1 MKNLHLSLTAILFL
15 VLTVLAGCA
24 PDKNNSSD
32 DTPKENVSQ
41 EITTNLGGEPY
52 TLDPAFA
59 SDTTSF
65 WVIQH
70 LYEGLLEY
78 DKDGQLVEGAASKI
92 DVSEDGKIYTFTIK
106 EGLKWSNGDAI
117 TAKDFE
123 YAWKRVLNP
132 ETAAYSPTSFYYIK
146 GAENYNTG
154 NGAVEEVG
162 ITAPDDLT
170 LVVELSSPT
179 AFFKQL
185 LARAEFLP
193 VNQSVVEAKENWAG
207 EADSIV
213 TNGAYILDSWKHD
226 QQIVLVKNEN
236 YWNNEAISMEKINF
250 EMVADATTYYQMFKT
265 GELDLINSLPLDSI
279 EQEKNNNEYVSSPS
293 FSVYT
298 FSFNVEEKPF
308 TNKKI
313 RQALSYAIDREAIVN
328 NITKAGEASA
338 FGYVPFGFITP
349 NNEDFRNQSE
359 KYYEFNPER
368 AKQLLEEGLKEEGWS
383 ELPTVTF
390 KYNTADN
397 HKKIAEAVQEM
408 IKQNLGVNVNLE
420 NQEWKTY
427 IDTFKQKNFQ
437 VARMGWGGE
446 FLDPLGVLSHYTT
459 TNSSNF
465 TNWSNAEY
473 DQLIEASNPEQDPAK
488 RIELLQKAEAI
499 LMEELPII
507 PILFSAQNA
516 LVSEKIEGIRFD
528 VLRNPDLRFAKR
540 VE

>member
-1 MKNLHLSLTAILFL
+1 MKKLQLTLIVILLIVLTA
-15 VLTVLAGCA
+15 LTGCA
-24 PDKNNSSD
+24 SDNAKSSS
-32 DTPKENVSQ
+32 ENGEAVPQ

-70 LYEGLLEY
+70 LFEGILDY
-78 DKDGQLVEGAASKI
+78 DKDGQLVEGAASEV
-92 DVSEDGKIYTFTIK
+92 DLSEDGKTYTITIK
-106 EGLKWSNGDAI
+106 EGLKWSNGDAL

-154 NGAVEEVG
+154 NGPVEEVG
-162 ITAPDDLT
+162 ITAPDEHT
-170 LVVELSSPT
+170 LIVELESPT

-185 LARAEFLP
+185 LVRAEFLP
-193 VNQSVVEAKENWAG
+193 VNQSVVEANENWSG

-213 TNGAYILDSWKHD
+213 TNGAYTLDSWKHD
-226 QQIVLVKNEN
+226 QEIVLVKNDQ
-236 YWNNEAISMEKINF
+236 YWNNAAVSMEKINF

-265 GELDLINSLPLDSI
+265 KELDLIRALPLDSV
-279 EQEKNNNEYVSSPS
+279 EQEKNNQEYVSEPS

-298 FSFNVEEKPF
+298 FSFNVEEAPF

-328 NITKAGEASA
+328 NITKAGEAAA
-338 FGYVPFGFITP
+338 FGYVPYGVITP
-349 NNEDFRNQSE
+349 DDKDFRDQSE
-359 KYYEFNPER
+359 KYYGFDPEE

-383 ELPTVTF
+383 ELPAVTF

-408 IKQNLGVNVNLE
+408 LKQNLGISVALE

-437 VARMGWGGE
+437 AARMGWGGE

-465 TNWSNAEY
+465 TNWSNADY
-473 DQLIEASNPEQDPAK
+473 DQLIEVSNLEQDPAK
-488 RIELLQKAEAI
+488 RIELLHQAEAV
-499 LMEELPII
+499 LMEDLPII

-528 VLRNPDLRFAKR
+528 VLRNPDLRYAKR